1 MCACHSAHVFVF
13 LCVCGR
19 GGEFGHPSVLGYFAT
34 VSAGIHTQTLSHT
47 HSHTHTVE
55 HCARQAVH

>member
-34 VSAGIHTQTLSHT
+34 VSAGIHTHT
-47 HSHTHTVE
+47 HTHTVE